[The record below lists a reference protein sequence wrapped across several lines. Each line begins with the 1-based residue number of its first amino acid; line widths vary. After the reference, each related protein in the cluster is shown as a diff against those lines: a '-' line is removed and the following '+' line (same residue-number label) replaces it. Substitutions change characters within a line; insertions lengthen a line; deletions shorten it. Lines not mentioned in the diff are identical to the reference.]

1 MKVSVGRL
9 AELLSGKREGGFT
22 LIEILVVMT
31 IIGILMALVIG
42 VAGPV
47 QQQARVYRAK
57 GEIAGMETALTRFET
72 DNGFVPTSIAIS
84 TSGNVYGGDPGD
96 NYIKASRALF
106 LALTGRHYY
115 WTVSTNVGPNYYTS
129 MKQSQVYNPN
139 PNPTEPSGQMSD
151 NFSTYDTAGGLSA
164 GDYIMD
170 PWGNPYGFYYATNS
184 TNHSLFN
191 QVTYDLWT
199 TSGETNT
206 PGGTND
212 AVMKR
217 WKANWPNE

>member
-1 MKVSVGRL
+1 MKVSGFKL
-9 AELLSGKREGGFT
+9 AEVLNKKREGGFT

-57 GEIAGMETALTRFET
+57 GEIAGIETALTRFET
-72 DNGFVPTSIAIS
+72 DNGFVPTSVAIGINGG
-84 TSGNVYGGDPGD
+84 TYAGDPGD
-96 NYIKASRALF
+96 NYIKASKALF

-139 PNPTEPSGQMSD
+139 PNPTEGSARSD
-151 NFSTYDTAGGLSA
+151 DFSTYESTAVES
-164 GDYIMD
+164 GDYLMD

-199 TSGETNT
+199 TSGETNN